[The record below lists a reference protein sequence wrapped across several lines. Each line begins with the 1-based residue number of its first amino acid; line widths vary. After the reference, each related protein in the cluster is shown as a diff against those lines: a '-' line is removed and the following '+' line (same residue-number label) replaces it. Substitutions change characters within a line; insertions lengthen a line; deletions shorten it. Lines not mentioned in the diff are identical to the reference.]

1 VLFRSSVLG
10 AGATPQRHQRVEPV
24 GDDEE
29 AIRDEEVAVV
39 RRVALT
45 FELQLRA
52 HYGVT
57 VLAIRRASK
66 GEPPTIVASP
76 SAAEVVLEGD
86 ILVIIGEDKNL
97 EKLSA
102 ALD

>member
-1 VLFRSSVLG
+1 
-10 AGATPQRHQRVEPV
+10 
-24 GDDEE
+24 
-29 AIRDEEVAVV
+29 
-39 RRVALT
+39 
-45 FELQLRA
+45 
-52 HYGVT
+52 

-66 GEPPTIVASP
+66 GEQPTIVVSP
-76 SAAEVVLEGD
+76 SGSEVVLEGD